1 MPPTPGGGMRGPARQ
16 GPCLTRVV
24 AHVPRLIKRV
34 LFAARIKHAFIRLL
48 PVLPCASDR
57 LMKATFVYAI
67 NERWRTG
74 RRVRGVCVWV
84 DSHHRR
90 PVQPNREVVTGLPS
104 SVLHEKCP
112 RAHAGTDL
120 AMGLLSARGQTAFA
134 TASAGLLSPASRCA
148 PKPERSLL
156 VVPPC
161 CSAFDSRCQ
170 PTSAQASAGNEAC
183 YF

>member
-1 MPPTPGGGMRGPARQ
+1 MHRAA
-16 GPCLTRVV
+16 V
-24 AHVPRLIKRV
+24 ALVAFRLCFVAIGLDV
-34 LFAARIKHAFIRLL
+34 FFIRLL

-57 LMKATFVYAI
+57 LMKATFVYAM

-112 RAHAGTDL
+112 RG
-120 AMGLLSARGQTAFA
+120 ARGDGPRNGPLVRARA
-134 TASAGLLSPASRCA
+134 NGVRNGVRGVA
-148 PKPERSLL
+148 KPG
-156 VVPPC
+156 VPLRP
-161 CSAFDSRCQ
+161 
-170 PTSAQASAGNEAC
+170 EA
-183 YF
+183 